1 MSDSRSE
8 REERAHEKDLLLVAM
23 GVILGII
30 GQALYDM
37 LRNTYAL
44 FFPHVF
50 QNWIDLFAAA
60 VAASLLSLV
69 FGLRMRRR
77 G

>member
-44 FFPHVF
+44 FFPHLSP
-50 QNWIDLFAAA
+50 NWIDLFAAA